1 MLDWSTVKREHVV
14 TACQLLLKG
23 ERLPRAQAKGIF
35 LVIESNRL
43 PAKHTLRLAYCLA
56 NGLPLDSTI
65 TFSSGDGTV
74 NKLRA
79 LGFSVERQA
88 KSSPATQETL

>member
-1 MLDWSTVKREHVV
+1 VLDWSTVKRENVAA
-14 TACQLLLKG
+14 ACQLLLKG

-35 LVIESNRL
+35 LVFEGNRL
-43 PAKHTLRLAYCLA
+43 PAKHALRLAYCLA
-56 NGLPLDSTI
+56 NELPLDSNI
-65 TFSSGDGTV
+65 TFSSGDGTI

-88 KSSPATQETL
+88 TSAS